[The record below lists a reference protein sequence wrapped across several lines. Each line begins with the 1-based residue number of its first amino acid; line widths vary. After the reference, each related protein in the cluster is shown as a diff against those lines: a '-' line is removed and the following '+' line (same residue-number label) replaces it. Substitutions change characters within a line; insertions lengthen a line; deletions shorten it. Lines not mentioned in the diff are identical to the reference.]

1 MLRPP
6 ATENFVHEHIHD
18 ITINMKVEHQRFG
31 LGKIK
36 SLEPNENP
44 EKAKI
49 IFDDFGEKTLV
60 LKFAKLR
67 RA

>member
-1 MLRPP
+1 
-6 ATENFVHEHIHD
+6 
-18 ITINMKVEHQRFG
+18 MKVEHQRFG

>member
-6 ATENFVHEHIHD
+6 ATENFVAEDLSNIS
-18 ITINMKVEHQRFG
+18 IEMKIEHQRFG
-31 LGKIK
+31 FGTIKKI
-36 SLEPNENP
+36 EPIENP
-44 EKAKI
+44 EKVTI